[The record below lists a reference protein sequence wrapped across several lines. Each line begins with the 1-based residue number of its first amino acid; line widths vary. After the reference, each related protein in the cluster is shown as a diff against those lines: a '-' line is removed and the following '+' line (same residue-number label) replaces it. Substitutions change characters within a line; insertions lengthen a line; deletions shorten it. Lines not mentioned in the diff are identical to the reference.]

1 MFRNSIYSIYSI
13 YSYSYMLIFIHS
25 EIYIQVYMYT
35 FRYIFRYIFKN
46 MYIQIYSYIYSEYV
60 YIRIY
65 IISEDAHKT
74 FPPHKMRSG
83 NVDTSYYRYAGY
95 GSSIFT
101 ISRILYLYG
110 FSDVIKIFL
119 ETGKW
124 DNLSLIDLRI
134 NSSVPKC
141 GASPTPSFSFTTKML
156 VIKSIELYAII

>member
-1 MFRNSIYSIYSI
+1 MTNCDVAGIDSENLYIHIYNLREIHIHIYSDIQ
-13 YSYSYMLIFIHS
+13 
-25 EIYIQVYMYT
+25 IYIQSIYNL
-35 FRYIFRYIFKN
+35 RN
-46 MYIQIYSYIYSEYV
+46 IQICQALDI
-60 YIRIY
+60 
-65 IISEDAHKT
+65 HKT

-124 DNLSLIDLRI
+124 DNLSLID
-134 NSSVPKC
+134 
-141 GASPTPSFSFTTKML
+141 
-156 VIKSIELYAII
+156 

>member
-1 MFRNSIYSIYSI
+1 MCILVCSDMFRE
-13 YSYSYMLIFIHS
+13 LIFI
-25 EIYIQVYMYT
+25 YILRSVQRYST
-35 FRYIFRYIFKN
+35 F
-46 MYIQIYSYIYSEYV
+46 
-60 YIRIY
+60 
-65 IISEDAHKT
+65 DTHKI

-124 DNLSLIDLRI
+124 DNLSLI
-134 NSSVPKC
+134 
-141 GASPTPSFSFTTKML
+141 
-156 VIKSIELYAII
+156 E